1 MVNAQLNKSHYI
13 EDVYEVVRS
22 IPRGRVSSYGAIA
35 DFLSLGSARMVG
47 WALRHSSVMDGPIP
61 AHRVVNREGF
71 LSGRLHF
78 PDPTYMQKALER
90 EGVKVKNDAVVEFK
104 SLFWH
109 PAENLL

>member
-1 MVNAQLNKSHYI
+1 MGNYV

-22 IPRGRVSSYGAIA
+22 VPRGRVTTYGAIA
-35 DFLSLGSARMVG
+35 DFLALGSARMVG
-47 WALRHSSVMDGPIP
+47 WALRQSSIMDGPIP
-61 AHRVVNREGF
+61 AHRVVNRSGH

-78 PDPTYMQKALER
+78 SDPHYMQRTLER
-90 EGVKVKNDAVVEFK
+90 EGVEIKDHTVQNFK

>member
-1 MVNAQLNKSHYI
+1 MSKTHYF

-22 IPRGRVSSYGAIA
+22 IPPGRVSTYGAIA

-47 WALRHSSVMDGPIP
+47 WALRQSSIMDGPIP
-61 AHRVVNREGF
+61 AHRVVNREGY

-78 PDPTYMQKALER
+78 GDPKYMKRALER
-90 EGVKVKNDAVVEFK
+90 EGVKVKKDTVVDFK
-104 SLFWH
+104 KLFWH